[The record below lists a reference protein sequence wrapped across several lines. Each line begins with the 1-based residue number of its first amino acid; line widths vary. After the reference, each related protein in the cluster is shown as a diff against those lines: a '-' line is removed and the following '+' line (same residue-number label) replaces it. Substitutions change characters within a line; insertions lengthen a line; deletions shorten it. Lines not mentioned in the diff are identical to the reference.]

1 MTTTRLAVESLEA
14 RDVPSAVLD
23 LTARGSSASA
33 NGALFRQSDGGP
45 TGLGQTESIVRIQN
59 DWCRGVEQG
68 YNTDAR
74 PLQFDEARNRAVT
87 QSVKVGELPLV
98 TIGGKEYR
106 EVVLDV
112 SERGWWGGSQVSLDE
127 LRVYVGGRGD
137 LRGYNDRT
145 DKLAGMTAVY
155 DLDAGRDRW
164 IKLDARKGSAA
175 SDMQFL
181 IPAAALGSADG
192 FVYLYSKFGGKISAN
207 GGGEHWLHRVVDS
220 APAPTTAAF
229 SGTLYRTVGGEGGAN
244 LPVTTGI
251 LRLYLNGE
259 EVGGGAAVGE
269 DGSFTFADIP
279 VPAGGATFELVY
291 EGVAENPN
299 DPPPVLATNSSSV
312 TLRPGDN
319 RTDTQLFLATEQ

>member
-1 MTTTRLAVESLEA
+1 MTPTRLAVESLEA
-14 RDVPSAVLD
+14 RDVPSASVLD
-23 LTARGSSASA
+23 LTARNSSALA

-45 TGLGQTESIVRIQN
+45 AGLGQTESIVRIQN

-98 TIGGKEYR
+98 TIDGKQYR

-112 SERGWWGGSQVSLDE
+112 RERGWWGGSQVSLDE

-181 IPAAALGSADG
+181 IPAATLGSPDG
-192 FVYLYSKFGGKISAN
+192 FVYLYSKFGGKITAN

-229 SGTLYRTVGGEGGAN
+229 SGTLMQTVGGEGGAN
-244 LPVTTGI
+244 LPVTIGI
-251 LRLYLNGE
+251 IRVFLGDE
-259 EVGGGAAVGE
+259 EVGAVIVGDA
-269 DGSFTFADIP
+269 DGSFSFTDIP
-279 VPAGGATFELVY
+279 VPAGGATFTLVY
-291 EGVAENPN
+291 DGAGDDPN
-299 DPPPVLATNSSSV
+299 HPPVLAANSTSIR
-312 TLRPGDN
+312 LQPGDN
-319 RTDTQLFLATEQ
+319 RTGVQLFLVASE